1 MASLLGS
8 KAGRACAAA
17 LIGLLAVPFQAWGV
31 GLSSPSPSL
40 PTALT
45 PPTSVLPAV
54 DVSSTKAPSVVSVSA
69 PPAPSISVSSS
80 KTPTVSVSTSKALAV
95 SVSAA
100 NAPAVTGTNTVPAS
114 HGQDNPSTRLP
125 SSGFGSA
132 GGKRPGGSALP
143 VMEKVGRH
151 RQALPHLPS
160 LRATVHRLEGC
171 LVNLPTRLRRVLE
184 LRTGV
189 DATRAFGRAAVAR
202 LLHIGIRQVSRLERR
217 ALRQL
222 RSAAH
227 THSCGAAN
235 PSLSATGV
243 AGSSGPAP
251 VGEGGAIG
259 EVRDV
264 RYVTHTPRQRLFGRA
279 HSSNGDAL
287 LGIKMPPDGADTWLL
302 VVMII
307 PGVLLLGFLFGDER
321 RRSHWLHRPPR

>member
-54 DVSSTKAPSVVSVSA
+54 DVSIPKALTAPAPALTVSV
-69 PPAPSISVSSS
+69 P
-80 KTPTVSVSTSKALAV
+80 TPVVSVSTSKAPAV
-95 SVSAA
+95 SLSAA
-100 NAPAVTGTNTVPAS
+100 NAPAVRGTNTVPAS

-222 RSAAH
+222 RSTAH